1 MSSDL
6 EDFEEQITEL
16 IQGIQ
21 QVLDREIPSLKGE
34 ERTQKCHYL
43 KNRLNRARQV
53 HRSIVVEIRG
63 LSGSAYTEWDGKAKS
78 LDERLGKLGQD
89 IEWAETSHGNAEG
102 GPVKKKNMD
111 EMTSV
116 EMTKQAL
123 LIQDKTQ
130 ESTARTQRI
139 LDETIQVGVTV
150 QTELK
155 QQGEKIRQVDEDVE
169 RIESNLRRAD
179 KQMRVFVRRM
189 GNDKIFMFMILL
201 MVVGIIIAIVF
212 TVLKKKCPTAVQGI
226 LCSAPTATS

>member
-63 LSGSAYTEWDGKAKS
+63 LIMEMLKEAQ
-78 LDERLGKLGQD
+78 L
-89 IEWAETSHGNAEG
+89 
-102 GPVKKKNMD
+102 KKNMD